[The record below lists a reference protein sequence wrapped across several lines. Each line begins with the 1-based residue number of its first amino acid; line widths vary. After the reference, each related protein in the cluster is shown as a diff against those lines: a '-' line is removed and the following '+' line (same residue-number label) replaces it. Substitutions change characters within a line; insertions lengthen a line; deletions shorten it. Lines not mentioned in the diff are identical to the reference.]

1 MSALN
6 RRNFLKAGAAASLAG
21 AVGMA
26 KALEVKSADE
36 YKWDRTCDVLVIG
49 FGGAGGP
56 AAVAAKEAGA
66 DVLVLEKMSVGGG
79 NCTVSSGGFMVPD
92 NPKDGWAYLKK
103 TYEFSQGECDEELL
117 RIFCEEAQTIKE
129 WISKLDPEAKFR
141 VYGHAGWQNL
151 PGADAIK
158 KWSIYG
164 RKGFTGGDLL
174 FQTFRRIAEDVQ
186 KTPVLY
192 NTPAKRLVR
201 EGNVVVGVIAEHE
214 GKDMAIRAKRGVI
227 IATGGF
233 QCNPELVR
241 KYVTGSKLAF
251 LGSPGNTGDGL
262 LMAQSMGAQLWHM
275 TDVSAPL
282 GIQVP
287 GVKAAF
293 QLSAKVPSFI
303 WVDQDGN
310 RFVNEKGIDG
320 HTQITAVTFYDAVKH
335 RFPRNPCWMI
345 FDDPACK
352 AGPIYGSARSGYALN
367 RENYKWSED
376 NSEEIKK
383 GVIIKADTIE
393 ALAEKLKM
401 PKLVET
407 VKKWNADM
415 KAGADSVFG
424 RRIMKD
430 PKAKVVFE
438 GRDQDL
444 LSAPIRLDGPVYA
457 VPLVPVAYNCQGGPK
472 KDAKCRVLDV
482 YGDPI
487 PHLYI
492 CGELGSMW
500 TAVYQGASS
509 NAECMI
515 FGRIAGRE
523 AAKADPKA

>member
-1 MSALN
+1 MHALN
-6 RRNFLKAGAAASLAG
+6 RRSFLKSGVAAA
-21 AVGMA
+21 AVGLVA
-26 KALEVKSADE
+26 TGKAIEIGDADQHS
-36 YKWDRTCDVLVIG
+36 WDRACDVLVIG

-56 AAVAAKEAGA
+56 AAVSAKEAGA
-66 DVLVLEKMSVGGG
+66 DVLVLEKMPVGGG
-79 NCTVSSGGFMVPD
+79 NCTVSSGGFVCVD
-92 NPKDGWAYLKK
+92 NVDDGIAYMRK
-103 TYEFSQGECDEELL
+103 TYELSKGECDEELL
-117 RIFCEEAQTIKE
+117 RIFCEGSTTIKD

-141 VYGHAGWQNL
+141 VYGHAGWQNF
-151 PGADAIK
+151 PGADSIK
-158 KWSIYG
+158 KWCIYG

-174 FQTFRRIAEDVQ
+174 YQTFRRIVEDVQ

-192 NTPAKRLVR
+192 NTRATRLIR
-201 EGNVVVGVIAEHE
+201 QGNTVVGVQAEQN
-214 GKDMAIRAKRGVI
+214 GKQMSIRAKRGVI

-233 QCNPELVR
+233 QCNPDLVR
-241 KYVTGSKLAF
+241 KYVTCAKLAY

-287 GVKAAF
+287 SVQAAF
-293 QLSAKVPSFI
+293 QLSAKAPSYI
-303 WVDQDGN
+303 WVDQDGC

-320 HTQITAVTFYDAVKH
+320 HTQITAVNIYDAVKH
-335 RFPRNPCWMI
+335 RFPRNPCYMI
-345 FDDPACK
+345 FDEAARK
-352 AGPIYGSARSGYALN
+352 AGPIYGSAVSGYALN
-367 RENYKWSED
+367 REHYKWSPD

-383 GVIIKADTIE
+383 GVIIEAPTIE
-393 ALAEKLKM
+393 ALAERLKM

-407 VKKWNADM
+407 VTKWNADM
-415 KAGADSVFG
+415 KAGADSLFG

-430 PKAKVVFE
+430 PSAKVVFE
-438 GRDQDL
+438 GRDADL
-444 LSAPIRLDGPVYA
+444 LSAPISLDGSVYA

-472 KDAKCRVLDV
+472 KNAKCQVLDV

-500 TAVYQGASS
+500 TSIYQGASS

-523 AAKADPKA
+523 AASNKD

>member
-1 MSALN
+1 M
-6 RRNFLKAGAAASLAG
+6 
-21 AVGMA
+21 
-26 KALEVKSADE
+26 
-36 YKWDRTCDVLVIG
+36 
-49 FGGAGGP
+49 
-56 AAVAAKEAGA
+56 
-66 DVLVLEKMSVGGG
+66 LVLEKMSVGGG
-79 NCTVSSGGFMVPD
+79 NCTVSSGGFVCVD
-92 NPKDGWAYLKK
+92 NVKDGLAYMRK
-103 TYEFSQGECDEELL
+103 TYELSRGECDEELL
-117 RIFCEEAQTIKE
+117 RIFCEGSLTIKE

-141 VYGHAGWQNL
+141 VYGHAGWQHF

-164 RKGFTGGDLL
+164 RKGFTGGDSL
-174 FQTFRRIAEDVQ
+174 FQTFRRIVEDVQ

-201 EGNVVVGVIAEHE
+201 EGNTVVGVIAEHE
-214 GKDMAIRAKRGVI
+214 GKDMAIRAKRGVV

-287 GVKAAF
+287 GVKAGF

-303 WVDQDGN
+303 WVDQDGS

-352 AGPIYGSARSGYALN
+352 AGPIYGSAVSGYALN
-367 RENYKWSED
+367 REHYKWSED

-383 GVIIKADTIE
+383 GVIVKADTIE

-407 VKKWNADM
+407 VKKWNDDM
-415 KAGADSVFG
+415 KAGGDSVFG

-430 PKAKVVFE
+430 PNAKVVFE

-444 LSAPIRLDGPVYA
+444 LSAPGSASVLNARTTAAPPSSRLPCCTIGKVRPTSA
-457 VPLVPVAYNCQGGPK
+457 SARAASLPARSPK
-472 KDAKCRVLDV
+472 TSAAR
-482 YGDPI
+482 GM
-487 PHLYI
+487 
-492 CGELGSMW
+492 S
-500 TAVYQGASS
+500 TASAATSTPPNSSTSGLNS
-509 NAECMI
+509 NAAT
-515 FGRIAGRE
+515 AGKLTPTTALRS
-523 AAKADPKA
+523 ACATPGKVRLPLRHKASCL

>member
-1 MSALN
+1 MSTLN
-6 RRNFLKAGAAASLAG
+6 RRAFLKAGAAASLAG
-21 AVGMA
+21 AAGMA
-26 KALEVKSADE
+26 KALEVKSADG
-36 YKWDRTCDVLVIG
+36 YKWDRICDVLVIG

-92 NPKDGWAYLKK
+92 NPKDGWTYLKK

-158 KWSIYG
+158 KWSIFG

-282 GIQVP
+282 GIEVP
-287 GVKAAF
+287 GVKAGF

-303 WVDQDGN
+303 WVDQDGS

-352 AGPIYGSARSGYALN
+352 AGPIYGSAVSGYALN
-367 RENYKWSED
+367 REHYKWSED

-383 GVIIKADTIE
+383 GVIVKADTIE

-407 VKKWNADM
+407 VKKWNEDM

-424 RRIMKD
+424 RRIMKETRSGSALRSD
-430 PKAKVVFE
+430 SSRRSRLCGSACSGCLQLPGRPEE
-438 GRDQDL
+438 GRQVPRPRRLRRSD
-444 LSAPIRLDGPVYA
+444 SAPLHLRGTRLHVDGRLP
-457 VPLVPVAYNCQGGPK
+457 
-472 KDAKCRVLDV
+472 
-482 YGDPI
+482 
-487 PHLYI
+487 
-492 CGELGSMW
+492 
-500 TAVYQGASS
+500 
-509 NAECMI
+509 
-515 FGRIAGRE
+515 GRFVQRRMHDLRAHRR
-523 AAKADPKA
+523 P

>member
-1 MSALN
+1 M
-6 RRNFLKAGAAASLAG
+6 
-21 AVGMA
+21 
-26 KALEVKSADE
+26 
-36 YKWDRTCDVLVIG
+36 WDRSCDVLVIG
-49 FGGAGGP
+49 CGGAGGP

-151 PGADAIK
+151 PGADAIM

-164 RKGFTGGDLL
+164 RTGFTGGDLL

-201 EGNVVVGVIAEHE
+201 EGNTVVGVIADHE
-214 GKDMAIRAKRGVI
+214 GKDMAIRAKRGVV

-241 KYVTGSKLAF
+241 KYGTGSKLAF

-262 LMAQSMGAQLWHM
+262 LMVQSMGAQLWHM

-303 WVDQDGN
+303 WVDQDGS

-320 HTQITAVTFYDAVKH
+320 HTQITAVTFYDAVRH

-367 RENYKWSED
+367 R
-376 NSEEIKK
+376 
-383 GVIIKADTIE
+383 
-393 ALAEKLKM
+393 
-401 PKLVET
+401 
-407 VKKWNADM
+407 
-415 KAGADSVFG
+415 
-424 RRIMKD
+424 
-430 PKAKVVFE
+430 
-438 GRDQDL
+438 
-444 LSAPIRLDGPVYA
+444 
-457 VPLVPVAYNCQGGPK
+457 
-472 KDAKCRVLDV
+472 
-482 YGDPI
+482 
-487 PHLYI
+487 
-492 CGELGSMW
+492 
-500 TAVYQGASS
+500 
-509 NAECMI
+509 
-515 FGRIAGRE
+515 
-523 AAKADPKA
+523 

>member
-201 EGNVVVGVIAEHE
+201 EGNTVVGVIAEHE
-214 GKDMAIRAKRGVI
+214 GKDMAIRAKRGVV

-262 LMAQSMGAQLWHM
+262 LMVQSMGAQLWHM

-303 WVDQDGN
+303 WVDQDGS
-310 RFVNEKGIDG
+310 RFVNEKGLS
-320 HTQITAVTFYDAVKH
+320 TT
-335 RFPRNPCWMI
+335 PCATVSREI
-345 FDDPACK
+345 PA
-352 AGPIYGSARSGYALN
+352 G
-367 RENYKWSED
+367 
-376 NSEEIKK
+376 
-383 GVIIKADTIE
+383 
-393 ALAEKLKM
+393 
-401 PKLVET
+401 
-407 VKKWNADM
+407 
-415 KAGADSVFG
+415 
-424 RRIMKD
+424 
-430 PKAKVVFE
+430 
-438 GRDQDL
+438 
-444 LSAPIRLDGPVYA
+444 
-457 VPLVPVAYNCQGGPK
+457 
-472 KDAKCRVLDV
+472 
-482 YGDPI
+482 
-487 PHLYI
+487 
-492 CGELGSMW
+492 
-500 TAVYQGASS
+500 
-509 NAECMI
+509 
-515 FGRIAGRE
+515 
-523 AAKADPKA
+523 